1 VLSGPRRIFSC
12 AVDKATLL
20 INESAPAIQSEKLYE
35 LMALYSLSLKRLKL
49 IEKACPFEVAE
60 SLLKVPFLDHQKLSD
75 ESEISTW
82 CELLE
87 LAIGVSPENQL
98 SITVVEQ
105 SLEISTDVESGDSE
119 TVFLPQIQI
128 LIKGSRMQFL
138 LDKNFFS
145 GNGYLSLESAINE
158 FHDLLE
164 DSALVERNEKQL
176 KDLAHFSDAYYWL
189 MEEAKKGVNI
199 QRYKGLGEMNADQLQ
214 ETTMDPAARRMLK
227 INIEDAVGA
236 DRIFNTLMGD
246 QVEPRR
252 EFIDRNALSVANL
265 DV

>member
-1 VLSGPRRIFSC
+1 
-12 AVDKATLL
+12 
-20 INESAPAIQSEKLYE
+20 
-35 LMALYSLSLKRLKL
+35 M
-49 IEKACPFEVAE
+49 
-60 SLLKVPFLDHQKLSD
+60 
-75 ESEISTW
+75 
-82 CELLE
+82 
-87 LAIGVSPENQL
+87 
-98 SITVVEQ
+98 
-105 SLEISTDVESGDSE
+105 
-119 TVFLPQIQI
+119 PQIQI

-145 GNGYLSLESAINE
+145 SNGYLSLESAINE